1 MKMINLFFIL
11 LLHLLPV
18 LAVAQTQNGAKDP
31 YTDKLKDGI
40 AAYQSAI
47 NMWKAGNKD
56 VAYKE
61 CDKAK
66 KCFTAAKNRAKKE
79 QRQEIDKWI
88 NECDQFLTKI
98 IQIRQ
103 TSSDVSSVNKWS
115 ISWDEENQCIK
126 LKSGNQIECYS
137 MIRVEGGT
145 YGEGET
151 ILNFSIG
158 ETEVTELLW
167 NVVMKGV
174 SSKNNMIPKTNVS
187 WTECNEFIDKLNAK
201 TGIIFRLPE
210 ANEWE
215 FAASGGNKTKGFEYA
230 GSNDLSQIT
239 NLYKKLQPVK
249 KYKANELELYDM
261 TGNVYEWTSTQSE
274 HGGYILKGGS
284 FREANINGYLNK
296 KKLKISDSEHFPEND
311 KQDRFGFRIVK
322 SYE

>member
-1 MKMINLFFIL
+1 MIKLFFIL
-11 LLHLLPV
+11 LLHVFSLSV
-18 LAVAQTQNGAKDP
+18 VAQNQNG
-31 YTDKLKDGI
+31 TSINDKYKTKLNDGI
-40 AAYQSAI
+40 QAYREACTLRDRGESEAAGKKI
-47 NMWKAGNKD
+47 KI
-56 VAYKE
+56 
-61 CDKAK
+61 AK
-66 KCFTAAKNRAKKE
+66 GRFTVAKNYAKE
-79 QRQEIDKWI
+79 QQK
-88 NECDQFLTKI
+88 NEVRVWLEKCENFSK
-98 IQIRQ
+98 
-103 TSSDVSSVNKWS
+103 SSSFVSSTNKWT
-115 ISWDEENQCIK
+115 ILWDEENQCIQ
-126 LKSGNQIECYS
+126 LKSGNQTVLYN
-137 MIRVEGGT
+137 MIQVVGGA
-145 YGEGET
+145 YGNDNT
-151 ILNFSIG
+151 IMDFAIG

-167 NVVMKGV
+167 NVVMKGGV
-174 SSKNNMIPKTNVS
+174 SLKNMYPKTNVS

-274 HGGYILKGGS
+274 YGGYILKGGS

>member
-1 MKMINLFFIL
+1 MKMIKLFFIL
-11 LLHLLPV
+11 LLYVLPTF
-18 LAVAQTQNGAKDP
+18 AVAQTKNDSSYTRRMTDGKKLYNEACDLRKAGKNDDANLKNEKAKNCF
-31 YTDKLKDGI
+31 I
-40 AAYQSAI
+40 AATNYAMTEKQKDELTR
-47 NMWKAGNKD
+47 WKNK
-56 VAYKE
+56 
-61 CDKAK
+61 C
-66 KCFTAAKNRAKKE
+66 E
-79 QRQEIDKWI
+79 QFPPKTLPVSPTKRWI
-88 NECDQFLTKI
+88 
-98 IQIRQ
+98 
-103 TSSDVSSVNKWS
+103 
-115 ISWDEENQCIK
+115 ISWDEEQQSIQ
-126 LKSGNQIECYS
+126 LKCGNQTVLYK
-137 MIRVEGGT
+137 MIQVEGGT
-145 YGEGET
+145 YKNDET
-151 ILNFSIG
+151 IMSFSVG

-167 NVVMKGV
+167 NVVMKGGV
-174 SSKNNMIPKTNVS
+174 STMNLKPKTNVS
-187 WTECNEFIDKLNAK
+187 WTECKKFIEKLEEK

-210 ANEWE
+210 ASEWE

-296 KKLKISDSEHFPEND
+296 KKLKILDSEHFPEND

>member
-1 MKMINLFFIL
+1 MIKLFFIL
-11 LLHLLPV
+11 LLHVFSLSV
-18 LAVAQTQNGAKDP
+18 VAQNQNGTSINEKYKTRLEAGKKEFREADSLRNRGER
-31 YTDKLKDGI
+31 K
-40 AAYQSAI
+40 AANEKI
-47 NMWKAGNKD
+47 
-56 VAYKE
+56 
-61 CDKAK
+61 DKAK
-66 KCFTAAKNRAKKE
+66 DKFKAANNYANEQQKNEVREWLDKCNNFSKSNS
-79 QRQEIDKWI
+79 
-88 NECDQFLTKI
+88 L
-98 IQIRQ
+98 
-103 TSSDVSSVNKWS
+103 VSSSNKWT

-126 LKSGNQIECYS
+126 LKSGNQTECYR
-137 MIRVEGGT
+137 MVRVECGT

-201 TGIIFRLPE
+201 TGILFRLPE

>member
-1 MKMINLFFIL
+1 MIKLFFIL
-11 LLHLLPV
+11 LLYVLPAF
-18 LAVAQTQNGAKDP
+18 AVAQTKNDS
-31 YTDKLKDGI
+31 YTQRMTDGKNLYNE
-40 AAYQSAI
+40 ACDL
-47 NMWKAGNKD
+47 WKAGNKD
-56 VAYKE
+56 GANVKLE
-61 CDKAK
+61 KAK
-66 KCFTAAKNRAKKE
+66 TRFKAATNYAMTEKQKDELKRWKIRCEQFPPKTPPVSPAKK
-79 QRQEIDKWI
+79 W
-88 NECDQFLTKI
+88 T
-98 IQIRQ
+98 
-103 TSSDVSSVNKWS
+103 
-115 ISWDEENQCIK
+115 ISWDEEQQCIQ
-126 LKSGNQIECYS
+126 LKSGNQTVFYK
-137 MIRVEGGT
+137 MISVEGGT
-145 YGEGET
+145 YGEAQTT
-151 ILNFSIG
+151 IMSFSIG

-167 NVVMKGV
+167 NVVMKGGV
-174 SSKNNMIPKTNVS
+174 STMNLNPKTNVS
-187 WTECNEFIDKLNAK
+187 WTECNKFIEKLEEK

-274 HGGYILKGGS
+274 YGGYILKGGS

>member
-1 MKMINLFFIL
+1 MKIIKLFFIL
-11 LLHLLPV
+11 LLYVLPAF
-18 LAVAQTQNGAKDP
+18 AVAQTKNDS
-31 YTDKLKDGI
+31 YTQRMTDGKNLYNE
-40 AAYQSAI
+40 ACDL
-47 NMWKAGNKD
+47 WKAGNKD
-56 VAYKE
+56 GANVKLE
-61 CDKAK
+61 KAK
-66 KCFTAAKNRAKKE
+66 TRFKAATNYAMTEKQKDELKRWKNRCEQFPPKTPPVSPAKK
-79 QRQEIDKWI
+79 W
-88 NECDQFLTKI
+88 T
-98 IQIRQ
+98 
-103 TSSDVSSVNKWS
+103 
-115 ISWDEENQCIK
+115 ISWDEEQQCIQ
-126 LKSGNQIECYS
+126 LKSGNQTVFYK
-137 MIRVEGGT
+137 MISVEGGT
-145 YGEGET
+145 YGEAQTT
-151 ILNFSIG
+151 IMSFSIG

-167 NVVMKGV
+167 NVVMKGGV
-174 SSKNNMIPKTNVS
+174 STMNLNPKTNVS

-274 HGGYILKGGS
+274 YGGYILKGGS

>member
-1 MKMINLFFIL
+1 MAKNIVKCSFCGQGVIKLEAQRYKNKNYHSNCAELQKQKDELTRWKNKCEQFPPKT
-11 LLHLLPV
+11 LPV
-18 LAVAQTQNGAKDP
+18 SPTK
-31 YTDKLKDGI
+31 
-40 AAYQSAI
+40 
-47 NMWKAGNKD
+47 
-56 VAYKE
+56 
-61 CDKAK
+61 
-66 KCFTAAKNRAKKE
+66 R
-79 QRQEIDKWI
+79 WI
-88 NECDQFLTKI
+88 
-98 IQIRQ
+98 
-103 TSSDVSSVNKWS
+103 
-115 ISWDEENQCIK
+115 ISWDEEQQSIQ
-126 LKSGNQIECYS
+126 LKCGNQTVLYK
-137 MIRVEGGT
+137 MIQVEGGT
-145 YGEGET
+145 YKNDET
-151 ILNFSIG
+151 IMSFSVG

-167 NVVMKGV
+167 NVVMKGGV
-174 SSKNNMIPKTNVS
+174 STMNLKPKTNVS
-187 WTECNEFIDKLNAK
+187 WTECNKFIEKLEEK

-210 ANEWE
+210 ASEWE

-296 KKLKISDSEHFPEND
+296 KKLKILDSEHFPEND